1 MHLTSTSLKLEC
13 RYSGIIIR
21 EPDVVLKEA
30 IAIQMNRW
38 EILKLDLNY
47 LISQCLVL
55 LIVVL
60 VLQIVKFQ
68 KENEIFFDIF

>member
-1 MHLTSTSLKLEC
+1 M
-13 RYSGIIIR
+13 
-21 EPDVVLKEA
+21 VVLKEA
-30 IAIQMNRW
+30 IVVQMNHW

-60 VLQIVKFQ
+60 VPADSKIPKR
-68 KENEIFFDIF
+68 K